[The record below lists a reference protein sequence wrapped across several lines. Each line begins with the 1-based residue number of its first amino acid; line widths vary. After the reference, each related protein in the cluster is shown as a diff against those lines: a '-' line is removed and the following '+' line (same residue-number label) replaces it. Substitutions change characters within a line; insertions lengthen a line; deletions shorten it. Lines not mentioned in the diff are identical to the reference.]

1 MASANSVRTSDSTA
15 TKSSRTKAGTAA
27 TTVTTAT
34 TSGDATAA
42 QAPAKRSRAP
52 KAATATTAVVAT
64 EPESAS
70 TPAPAPSSVSEPTGE
85 VAVATEEVVAP
96 TAPTRI
102 TSEDVISVINASTLR
117 LRNEINLAKSRK
129 DKESVATLM
138 DIIKQLNGIR
148 KPIDR
153 LARSKPHRKNPAVD
167 ANKNGLLKPVR
178 ISKDLADFLNCDENE
193 LKSRVQVTQAIC
205 KYIKEHDL
213 QNPENHREIIVDQ
226 TLKDLL
232 RLNQLGESPKLLY
245 CDIQTHVKS
254 HFMKTPPVEPAVVAP
269 AA

>member
-27 TTVTTAT
+27 AAATTAST
-34 TSGDATAA
+34 DATPAA
-42 QAPAKRSRAP
+42 KATRPRAP
-52 KAATATTAVVAT
+52 KAAAAPVAPDATATEPATATTSASVPVVPATTET
-64 EPESAS
+64 EPA
-70 TPAPAPSSVSEPTGE
+70 TG
-85 VAVATEEVVAP
+85 EEVVAAP
-96 TAPTRI
+96 TAPTKI

-178 ISKDLADFLNCDENE
+178 ISKDLANFLNCDENE

-205 KYIKEHDL
+205 KYIKEKDL

-232 RLNQLGESPKLLY
+232 RLNQMGESPKLLY

-254 HFMKTPPVEPAVVAP
+254 HFMKTPVEPAV
-269 AA
+269 AATA

>member
-15 TKSSRTKAGTAA
+15 TKSSHTKAGTAA
-27 TTVTTAT
+27 AAATTAST
-34 TSGDATAA
+34 DATPAA
-42 QAPAKRSRAP
+42 KPTRPRAP
-52 KAATATTAVVAT
+52 KAAAAPVAPDATAT
-64 EPESAS
+64 EPAATSAS
-70 TPAPAPSSVSEPTGE
+70 VPVVPATTETEPATG
-85 VAVATEEVVAP
+85 EEVVAAP
-96 TAPTRI
+96 TAPTKI

-178 ISKDLADFLNCDENE
+178 ISKDLANFLNCDENE

-205 KYIKEHDL
+205 KYIKEKDL

-232 RLNQLGESPKLLY
+232 RLNQMGESPKLLY

-254 HFMKTPPVEPAVVAP
+254 HFMKTPVEPAV
-269 AA
+269 AATA